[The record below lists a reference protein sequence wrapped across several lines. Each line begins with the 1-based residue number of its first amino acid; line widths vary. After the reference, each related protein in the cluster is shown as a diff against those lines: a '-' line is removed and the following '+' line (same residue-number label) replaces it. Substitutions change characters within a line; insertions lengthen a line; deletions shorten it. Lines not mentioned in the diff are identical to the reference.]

1 MIALWVVC
9 PPSVSLS
16 LSHIHVHAHACIYY
30 SAQLFTNFYVKSN
43 EVIFNISVFDGVSNV
58 GDVILIYKLIWIS
71 LSQLSLGENNTNRNM
86 GGNYITRKIWVEPKF
101 ERKKAKFLR
110 FFILDLKH
118 THIHT
123 GEILGLCVCVCEG
136 SKQPSLWLRHGSH
149 FRRWN

>member
-9 PPSVSLS
+9 PPSVSLC
-16 LSHIHVHAHACIYY
+16 HTHVHGHACKYY
-30 SAQLFTNFYVKSN
+30 RAQLSSNFYVKSN

-58 GDVILIYKLIWIS
+58 GDVILIHKLIWIR

-86 GGNYITRKIWVEPKF
+86 WWNYITIKMWVEPKL
-101 ERKKAKFLR
+101 KNKFSLYLLLELQH
-110 FFILDLKH
+110 I
-118 THIHT
+118 HIHT